1 MQSGVANMVSQ
12 ERPWWF
18 NPKGARRALAS
29 NELILFD
36 PLEKYRTL
44 AAGIYEWSGLPDNA
58 PEGYIEETLF
68 DHGAVSAKR
77 IGGDIVILPAHAVT
91 RGVYGEI
98 LTWRP
103 AYTNATGSIIPGLMD
118 TSDTPVLD
126 VGVPIAELV
135 RIYAA
140 ILEDSLISLRQNV
153 RALRQ
158 PIAIYGNPGNAAET
172 ITLKNELDYGAL
184 AIPLIERTAMDIEA
198 IDLKAN
204 DYSQP
209 LIATHNAMDNEIL
222 THIGV
227 KNTGIEKASGITEE
241 ETTSLHQELQI
252 TSHVGLKL
260 RMNWCEKI
268 NAALDTN
275 FAVRLADAYVRET
288 HVTGDGLLDGGGL
301 VPG

>member
-1 MQSGVANMVSQ
+1 MVSL

-18 NPKGARRALAS
+18 NPKGARKALAL
-29 NELILFD
+29 NEVILFD

-44 AAGIYEWSGLPDNA
+44 AAGIYEWSGLPDNV

-68 DHGAVSAKR
+68 DHGAVSAKKV
-77 IGGDIVILPAHAVT
+77 GGDILILPAHAVT

-103 AYTNATGSIIPGLMD
+103 AYTNATGSVIEGLQE

-126 VGVPIAELV
+126 VGTPIAEIV
-135 RIYAA
+135 RVYAA
-140 ILEDSLISLRQNV
+140 ILEDSLLSLRQNV

-198 IDLKAN
+198 IDLKAK
-204 DYSQP
+204 DYTQS

-222 THIGV
+222 THMAI
-227 KNTGIEKASGITEE
+227 KNTGVEKSSGITVE
-241 ETTSLHQELQI
+241 ETTSLHQELRI

-260 RMNWCEKI
+260 RLQWCEKI
-268 NAALDTN
+268 NSVLDTN
-275 FAVRLADAYVRET
+275 FEVRLADAYRTEMDQTVVESPE
-288 HVTGDGLLDGGGL
+288 DKEIIQK
-301 VPG
+301 

>member
-1 MQSGVANMVSQ
+1 MVSL

-18 NPKGARRALAS
+18 NPKGARKALAL
-29 NELILFD
+29 NEIILFD

-44 AAGIYEWSGLPDNA
+44 AAGIYEWSGLPDNV

-68 DHGAVSAKR
+68 DHGAISAKKLN
-77 IGGDIVILPAHAVT
+77 GDIFILPAHAVT

-103 AYTNATGSIIPGLMD
+103 AYTNATGSVIEGLQE

-126 VGVPIAELV
+126 VGTPIAEIV
-135 RIYAA
+135 RVYAA

-198 IDLKAN
+198 IDLKAK
-204 DYSQP
+204 DWTQS

-222 THIGV
+222 THMAI
-227 KNTGIEKASGITEE
+227 KNTGVEKSSGITVE
-241 ETTSLHQELQI
+241 ETTSLHQELRI

-260 RMNWCEKI
+260 RMQWCEKI
-268 NAALDTN
+268 NSVLDTN
-275 FAVRLADAYVRET
+275 FEVRLADAYRAEMDQAVDET
-288 HVTGDGLLDGGGL
+288 LEDEEL
-301 VPG
+301 VQE

>member
-1 MQSGVANMVSQ
+1 MASL

-18 NPKGARRALAS
+18 NPKGARKALAL
-29 NELILFD
+29 NEIILFD

-44 AAGIYEWSGLPDNA
+44 AAGIYEWSGLPDNV

-68 DHGAVSAKR
+68 DHGAVSAKKV
-77 IGGDIVILPAHAVT
+77 GGDILILPAHAVT

-103 AYTNATGSIIPGLMD
+103 AYTNATGSVIEGLQE

-126 VGVPIAELV
+126 VGTPIAEIV
-135 RIYAA
+135 RVYAA
-140 ILEDSLISLRQNV
+140 ILEDSLLSLRQNV

-172 ITLKNELDYGAL
+172 ITLKTELDYGAL

-198 IDLKAN
+198 IDLKAK
-204 DYSQP
+204 DYTQS

-222 THIGV
+222 THMAI
-227 KNTGIEKASGITEE
+227 KNTGVEKSSGITVE
-241 ETTSLHQELQI
+241 ETTSLHQELRI

-260 RMNWCEKI
+260 RMQWCEKI
-268 NAALDTN
+268 NSVLDTN
-275 FAVRLADAYVRET
+275 FEVRLADAYRVEMDQT
-288 HVTGDGLLDGGGL
+288 VVESPEDEEL
-301 VPG
+301 VQE

>member
-1 MQSGVANMVSQ
+1 MVSV

-18 NPKGARRALAS
+18 NPKGARKALAL
-29 NELILFD
+29 NEIILFD

-44 AAGIYEWSGLPDNA
+44 AAGIYEWSGLPDNV

-68 DHGAVSAKR
+68 DHGAISAKKLN
-77 IGGDIVILPAHAVT
+77 GDIFILPAHAVT

-103 AYTNATGSIIPGLMD
+103 AYTNATGSVIEGLQD

-126 VGVPIAELV
+126 VGTPIAEIV
-135 RIYAA
+135 RVYAA
-140 ILEDSLISLRQNV
+140 ILEDALISLRQNV

-184 AIPLIERTAMDIEA
+184 AIPLIEKTAMDIEA
-198 IDLKAN
+198 IDLKAK
-204 DYSQP
+204 DYTQS

-222 THIGV
+222 THMAI
-227 KNTGIEKASGITEE
+227 KNTGVEKSSGITVE
-241 ETTSLHQELQI
+241 ETTSLHQELRI

-260 RMNWCEKI
+260 RMQWCEKI
-268 NAALDTN
+268 NSVLDTN
-275 FAVRLADAYVRET
+275 FEVRLADAYRAEMDQVEE
-288 HVTGDGLLDGGGL
+288 GLEDEEL
-301 VPG
+301 VQE

>member
-1 MQSGVANMVSQ
+1 MVSL

-18 NPKGARRALAS
+18 NPKGVRKALAH
-29 NELILFD
+29 NEIILFD

-44 AAGIYEWSGLPDNA
+44 AAGIYEWSGLPDNV

-68 DHGAVSAKR
+68 DHGAVSAKKV
-77 IGGDIVILPAHAVT
+77 GGDILILPAHAVT
-91 RGVYGEI
+91 RGIYGEI

-103 AYTNATGSIIPGLMD
+103 AYTNATGSVIPGLMD

-126 VGVPIAELV
+126 VGTPIAEIV

-140 ILEDSLISLRQNV
+140 ILEDSLLSLRQNV

-158 PIAIYGNPGNAAET
+158 PIAIYGNPGNAAES
-172 ITLKNELDYGAL
+172 ITLKTELDYGAL

-198 IDLKAN
+198 IDLKAK
-204 DYSQP
+204 DFTQT

-222 THIGV
+222 THMAI
-227 KNTGIEKASGITEE
+227 KNTGVEKSSGITVE

-260 RMNWCEKI
+260 RMQWCEKI
-268 NAALDTN
+268 NAVLDTN
-275 FAVRLADAYVRET
+275 FAVRLADAYLTEMDQAVNET
-288 HVTGDGLLDGGGL
+288 LEDEEI
-301 VPG
+301 VPE

>member
-1 MQSGVANMVSQ
+1 MVSV

-18 NPKGARRALAS
+18 NPKGARKALAL
-29 NELILFD
+29 NEIILFD

-44 AAGIYEWSGLPDNA
+44 AAGIYEWSGLPDNV

-68 DHGAVSAKR
+68 DHGAISAKKV
-77 IGGDIVILPAHAVT
+77 GGDILILPAHAVT

-103 AYTNATGSIIPGLMD
+103 AYTNATGSVIEGLQE

-126 VGVPIAELV
+126 VGTPIAEIV
-135 RIYAA
+135 RVYAA

-198 IDLKAN
+198 IDLKAK
-204 DYSQP
+204 DWTQS

-222 THIGV
+222 THMAI
-227 KNTGIEKASGITEE
+227 KNTGVEKSSGITVE
-241 ETTSLHQELQI
+241 ETTSLHQELRI

-260 RMNWCEKI
+260 RMQWCEKI
-268 NAALDTN
+268 NSVLDTN
-275 FAVRLADAYVRET
+275 FEVKLADAYRAEMDRAMVESPE
-288 HVTGDGLLDGGGL
+288 DEEI
-301 VPG
+301 VPE